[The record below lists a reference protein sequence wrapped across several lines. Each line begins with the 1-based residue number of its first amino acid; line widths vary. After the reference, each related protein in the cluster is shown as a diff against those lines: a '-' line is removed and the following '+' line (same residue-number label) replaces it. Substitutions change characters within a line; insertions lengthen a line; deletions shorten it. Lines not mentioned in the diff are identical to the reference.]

1 MYFNEFPN
9 IYYSFK
15 INGKDKFVL
24 IKDITQ
30 NVRIRKEILANITLY
45 DEYDIRDGETPEIIA
60 EKVYGSPL
68 YHWVVMLCNERY
80 DYINDFP
87 LPTYEL
93 EQHVIQKY
101 GAGNEYDVHHYID
114 SNGNI
119 VDSTNPQATPV
130 SNYQF
135 EDNEN
140 EKKRRIKLIS
150 RDLLNIILRNFKDSI

>member
-9 IYYSFK
+9 IYYTFNV
-15 INGKDKFVL
+15 NGEDKFVVV
-24 IKDITQ
+24 KDITQ

-60 EKVYGSPL
+60 EKIYGSPL

-93 EQHVIQKY
+93 EQHITEKY

-119 VDSTNPQATPV
+119 VDSSNPEATPI

>member
-1 MYFNEFPN
+1 MYFRNFNTFFYE
-9 IYYSFK
+9 YS
-15 INGKDKFVL
+15 INGQDVIKTV
-24 IKDITQ
+24 KDISK
-30 NVRIRKEILANITLY
+30 NIRFRSEILSNITLY
-45 DEYDIRDGETPEIIA
+45 DEYDIRDGDTPEIIA
-60 EKVYGSPL
+60 QKYYGSPE

-93 EQHVIQKY
+93 EQHITQKY
-101 GAGNEYDVHHYID
+101 GTGNEYNVHHYID